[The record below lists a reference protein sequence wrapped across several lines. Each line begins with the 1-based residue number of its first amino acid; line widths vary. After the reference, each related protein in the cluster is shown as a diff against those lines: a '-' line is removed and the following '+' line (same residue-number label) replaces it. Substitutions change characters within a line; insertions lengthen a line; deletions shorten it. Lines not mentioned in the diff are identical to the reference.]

1 MIAAI
6 KTQQLLPQWDLAAFT
21 YRSLDFESFAA
32 FFINFVKIYFTES
45 RLTSAICA
53 AFTFLIFCFLL
64 LIVLRFNLE
73 EALRM
78 VANRALF
85 RRILAY
91 TYMSTVAALPN
102 TVALA

>member
-53 AFTFLIFCFLL
+53 AFSFLILYFFYL
-64 LIVLRFNLE
+64 LIF
-73 EALRM
+73 
-78 VANRALF
+78 
-85 RRILAY
+85 
-91 TYMSTVAALPN
+91 
-102 TVALA
+102 

>member
-53 AFTFLIFCFLL
+53 AFSFLILYFLPFKARPCTTQAQPL
-64 LIVLRFNLE
+64 LF
-73 EALRM
+73 
-78 VANRALF
+78 
-85 RRILAY
+85 
-91 TYMSTVAALPN
+91 
-102 TVALA
+102 

>member
-53 AFTFLIFCFLL
+53 AFSFLILYFFYLSRPARAQHKRGLYFFDLL
-64 LIVLRFNLE
+64 PFY
-73 EALRM
+73 
-78 VANRALF
+78 F
-85 RRILAY
+85 
-91 TYMSTVAALPN
+91 
-102 TVALA
+102 